1 MEMNLNGELVDFFK
15 VRDPEGC
22 ESGWAYKDEDGVIRL
37 DNSFKRISSGS
48 RLELED
54 DGYTIKSFVDS
65 NELAWERIEREQR
78 EELDRQNRELKKY
91 IGKKVKVRRG
101 IGEILRVE
109 GTWAIAKFENDEE
122 IKYTLAAIND
132 LLKDNKIY

>member
-22 ESGWAYKDEDGVIRL
+22 ESGWAYKNEEGVIRL
-37 DNSFKRISSGS
+37 DDSFRRISRGS

-65 NELAWERIEREQR
+65 NKLLQERIEREQR

-109 GTWAIAKFENDEE
+109 GTWAITKFEDGE